1 MDLSVVIPA
10 RDEREGLASLL
21 PELREVLAALG
32 CSYEVLVVD
41 DGSRDGTFDLVE
53 EYSREWPELV
63 GLRLRKSMGQT
74 GALQAG
80 FDHARGNSIVTLDA
94 DGQNDPRDIPALLQS
109 IEDGFDVVSG
119 WRKNRQD
126 PGFSRKLPS
135 RVANTL
141 IRACSGSNLNDQGCA
156 LKAYRRDV
164 LKDLRI
170 YGEQHRFI
178 AALAEGLGAKT
189 TEIPVN
195 HRPRLAGESHYGWGR
210 VPRVLLDLLF
220 LKYIQS
226 YSQRPLHLFGG
237 AGLISFLLGLAA
249 CVDVTVEKLVFRH
262 PASDRPLLLLGVLLI
277 LVGVVLVSLGILAEL
292 LVRSYHEMTGNPPYR
307 VQRVVG
313 QRSPGSP

>member
-1 MDLSVVIPA
+1 MVIPA

-21 PELREVLAALG
+21 PELRDVLGGLA

-41 DGSRDGTFDLVE
+41 DGSRDGTFDLIE
-53 EYSREWPELV
+53 EHSREWPELA

-80 FDHARGNSIVTLDA
+80 FDHARGNRIVTLDA
-94 DGQNDPRDIPALLQS
+94 DGQNDPRDIPSLLQK
-109 IEDGFDVVSG
+109 IEEGFDVVSG
-119 WRKNRQD
+119 WRQNRQD

-135 RVANTL
+135 RSANVL
-141 IRACSGSNLNDQGCA
+141 IRACSGSTLHDQGCA
-156 LKAYRRDV
+156 LKAYRCDF

-178 AALAEGLGAKT
+178 AALAEGLGART
-189 TEIPVN
+189 AEIPVN
-195 HRPRLAGESHYGWGR
+195 HRPRLTGGSHYGWGR
-210 VPRVLLDLLF
+210 APRVLLDLLF

-237 AGLISFLLGLAA
+237 AGLISFLLGSAA

-292 LVRSYHEMTGNPPYR
+292 LVRSYHEMTGKPPYR
-307 VQRVVG
+307 VQRMVG
-313 QRSPGSP
+313 QNPPAHG